1 MFRAGRLNVIKLFE
15 SMNAKSSGVESEH
28 AKDEVKE
35 NMKKKWEVTVVEA
48 MNDVA
53 ALNVSFLTVQA
64 CRFNITG
71 VLPNNMGIEEEHW
84 LHDITASV
92 LLFMVAVFFAASTI
106 AMVRAQSTVV

>member
-71 VLPNNMGIEEEHW
+71 VLPDNIGIEEEHW
-84 LHDITASV
+84 LHKRSASV
-92 LLFMVAVFFAASTI
+92 ILMVIAVVFATCTI
-106 AMVRAQSTVV
+106 LMVRM